1 MVLDQ
6 VTGIRRFSEFPS
18 IALLLGI
25 TILCYL
31 AIVPGMF
38 QRKDHWMAGIA
49 FAEAL
54 ILLLAASG
62 LLAVGH

>member
-1 MVLDQ
+1 MLLGFGDFMNFLPV
-6 VTGIRRFSEFPS
+6 
-18 IALLLGI
+18 ALLSEI

-38 QRKDHWMAGIA
+38 QRKEHWMAGIA
-49 FAEAL
+49 FVEAL
-54 ILLLAASG
+54 ILSLAASG

>member
-1 MVLDQ
+1 MNFLPV
-6 VTGIRRFSEFPS
+6 
-18 IALLLGI
+18 ALLSEI

-38 QRKDHWMAGIA
+38 QRKEHWMAGIA
-49 FAEAL
+49 FVEAL
-54 ILLLAASG
+54 ILSLAASG